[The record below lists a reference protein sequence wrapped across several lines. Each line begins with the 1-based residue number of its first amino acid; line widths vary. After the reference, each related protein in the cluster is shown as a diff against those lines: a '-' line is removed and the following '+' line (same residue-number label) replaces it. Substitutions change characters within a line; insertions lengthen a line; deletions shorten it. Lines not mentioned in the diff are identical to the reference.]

1 MTKGHKGRE
10 KQDGIINIKTT
21 KEVGKST
28 VRGLSVPAD
37 LPKHYPFFF
46 RIHLIFQLK
55 EMYFPIATLNFIK
68 RKTAMYCRQLLY
80 KVCFLYVEKQTFT
93 TW

>member
-46 RIHLIFQLK
+46 SDTFNISTEGNVFSNCYIKFYKK
-55 EMYFPIATLNFIK
+55 EDSNVL
-68 RKTAMYCRQLLY
+68 
-80 KVCFLYVEKQTFT
+80 
-93 TW
+93 